1 MWRAALVWSTVLVLG
16 SKLLGCADN
25 PHWIGRYPVGDA
37 APRSEC
43 EITHDGALV
52 CADFEGDAL
61 DGGAFQTVLEST
73 GELELSS
80 ERAHDGARALR
91 ATTTGVMSF
100 AALAQNFDPVRG
112 GELHLRA
119 YLYVAGE
126 QPTEI
131 MNILFIGA
139 SGAVA
144 EFDGID
150 INLQGGALQ
159 VFAPQAGVR
168 ETSEQVIPRDRWF
181 CLRLRLEVHDASGTL
196 ELFTDDELA
205 LRVAAF
211 DTLPASGISE
221 LRAGIDWSSE
231 QSEPFEIF
239 IDDLVLDTSEVA
251 CAAP

>member
-1 MWRAALVWSTVLVLG
+1 MRRAALLWSTVLVLG

-25 PHWIGRYPVGDA
+25 PHWIGRYPGGDA
-37 APRSEC
+37 APRSAC
-43 EITHDGALV
+43 EAAHEDALV
-52 CADFEGDAL
+52 CSDFEDEAL
-61 DGGAFQTVLEST
+61 DGGAFQTVLENM

-80 ERAHDGARALR
+80 EQAHGGTRALLANTSG
-91 ATTTGVMSF
+91 ATSA
-100 AALAQNFDPVRG
+100 AALAQAFDPVSA

-119 YLYVAGE
+119 YVYVAGD

-139 SGAVA
+139 SAAVA

-159 VFAPQAGVR
+159 VFAPQGGVR

-181 CLRLRLEVHDASGTL
+181 CLRLRLQVHDASGVL
-196 ELFTDDELA
+196 ELFTDEELA

-211 DTLPASGISE
+211 DTLPASGVSE
-221 LRAGIDWSSE
+221 LRVGIDWSSE

-251 CAAP
+251 CAAR